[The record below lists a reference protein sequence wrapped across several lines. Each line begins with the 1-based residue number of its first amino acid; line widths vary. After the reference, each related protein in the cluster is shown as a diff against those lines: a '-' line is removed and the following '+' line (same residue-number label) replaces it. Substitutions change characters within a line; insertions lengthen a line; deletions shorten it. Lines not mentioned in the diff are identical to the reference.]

1 MKLNFDG
8 TVNHFKARLVVLGN
22 KQKYRLDYDETFAL
36 VAKMTPIQTILSITV
51 SQGWSLIQ
59 MDVKNA
65 FLHGDLVEDI
75 YMTPPPGL
83 FSSYVGVCKLN
94 HSLYGLRLAPQAWFE
109 NFRSTL
115 LGFSFTQS

>member
-51 SQGWSLIQ
+51 S
-59 MDVKNA
+59 
-65 FLHGDLVEDI
+65 
-75 YMTPPPGL
+75 
-83 FSSYVGVCKLN
+83 
-94 HSLYGLRLAPQAWFE
+94 
-109 NFRSTL
+109 
-115 LGFSFTQS
+115 